1 MFIIYLLISVGAS
14 IVGAI
19 SGIGGGVIIKPTLDI
34 FSSYN
39 VSVIS
44 FLSGNTVL
52 AMTISSLIRS
62 RNSEIQLD
70 KKIGTI
76 LAVGGVFGGL
86 IGKYL
91 FDILRAGFSNEAVIG
106 SIQSIS
112 LALLTLSVLFFT
124 LFKHK
129 IPSWNFKSL
138 TVALLIGILLGSVA
152 SFLGI
157 GGGPINLA
165 ILYLF
170 FSMDSKK
177 AALNSIY
184 IIFFSQ
190 ATNLLFTIASGNV
203 PSFPPLVLVLMI
215 LGGIGGG
222 LIGSELRK
230 KMNNRQVDILFS
242 IVMAIIIVISTYNFM
257 NYLSIQ

>member
-1 MFIIYLLISVGAS
+1 
-14 IVGAI
+14 
-19 SGIGGGVIIKPTLDI
+19 
-34 FSSYN
+34 
-39 VSVIS
+39 
-44 FLSGNTVL
+44 
-52 AMTISSLIRS
+52 
-62 RNSEIQLD
+62 
-70 KKIGTI
+70 
-76 LAVGGVFGGL
+76 
-86 IGKYL
+86 
-91 FDILRAGFSNEAVIG
+91 
-106 SIQSIS
+106 
-112 LALLTLSVLFFT
+112 
-124 LFKHK
+124 
-129 IPSWNFKSL
+129 
-138 TVALLIGILLGSVA
+138 LIGILLGSVA

-242 IVMAIIIVISTYNFM
+242 IVMVIIIGISTYNFI

>member
-1 MFIIYLLISVGAS
+1 MFIVYLLISLGAS
-14 IVGAI
+14 VVGAI

-52 AMTISSLIRS
+52 AMTVSSLIRN
-62 RNSEIQLD
+62 RNSEIKLD
-70 KKIGTI
+70 KKIGSL
-76 LAVGGVFGGL
+76 LASGGIIGGL

-91 FDILRAGFSNEAVIG
+91 FDILKESFANDALIG

-112 LALLTLSVLFFT
+112 LALLTLSVLLFT
-124 LFKHK
+124 IFKHH
-129 IPSWNFKSL
+129 IPSWNFRNAGVSL
-138 TVALLIGILLGSVA
+138 SIGILLGAIA

-165 ILYLF
+165 ILYIF

-177 AALNSIY
+177 AAIHSIY

-190 ATNLLFTIASGNV
+190 ATNLLFTIVSGNV
-203 PSFPPLVLVLMI
+203 PSFPPLVLLLMI
-215 LGGIGGG
+215 IGGIGGG

-230 KMNNRQVDILFS
+230 NMNNKQVDVLFGV
-242 IVMAIIIVISTYNFM
+242 VMAIIIGISTYNFM
-257 NYLSIQ
+257 SYQGLL